1 MEVPDTSSHNVFD
14 DAARRNTDAV
24 GSGLAV
30 DIADVSFRLVASDP
44 RRVTVVEDLLGGL
57 ARTTRPAEAT
67 VHLTQRRPAV
77 PDRPPDETT
86 NAIHV
91 WYTDDRIAVDCAT
104 GLSAVADGA
113 HAEIGGE
120 TPSSEFPWSFRS
132 VFQLLVTHMLAFHER
147 FVLHGGAIATDQG
160 AILVLGHTGKGKS
173 TAIFAALQAGWEA
186 LSDDL
191 VVVRQDTQ
199 GLFVCGIPRP
209 LAVPP
214 DVAGAVRADGRVMP
228 DDPRGRIELAPD
240 GLSAGWRRVLGTV
253 SVEHGGDPDGA
264 LVALDGASAFR
275 LLLDSSTASA
285 NPRLLP
291 KFFSCAAALGRLP
304 AWRLEHAPDPERRL
318 RSAARLLQAAIVELP
333 SVDQAHDGA
342 QEDVNRR

>member
-1 MEVPDTSSHNVFD
+1 MSRRHGRPATRWSTGCSRRPRHAYQPSATPPGRGARRPARRRTRRARRAAMPTVPMTRSPRPTRRSAWSWRIETTRPMSHDSGTTGSARPTASPSNSQPSRRRPRQRCTTMETSASQNAHTSPWRGLWAASTSTLSPDTIDVPMEVPDTSSHNVFD

-113 HAEIGGE
+113 HAEIGGA
-120 TPSSEFPWSFRS
+120 TPSSELQWSLRS
-132 VFQLLVTHMLAFHER
+132 V
-147 FVLHGGAIATDQG
+147 
-160 AILVLGHTGKGKS
+160 
-173 TAIFAALQAGWEA
+173 
-186 LSDDL
+186 
-191 VVVRQDTQ
+191 
-199 GLFVCGIPRP
+199 
-209 LAVPP
+209 
-214 DVAGAVRADGRVMP
+214 
-228 DDPRGRIELAPD
+228 
-240 GLSAGWRRVLGTV
+240 
-253 SVEHGGDPDGA
+253 
-264 LVALDGASAFR
+264 
-275 LLLDSSTASA
+275 
-285 NPRLLP
+285 
-291 KFFSCAAALGRLP
+291 
-304 AWRLEHAPDPERRL
+304 
-318 RSAARLLQAAIVELP
+318 
-333 SVDQAHDGA
+333 
-342 QEDVNRR
+342 